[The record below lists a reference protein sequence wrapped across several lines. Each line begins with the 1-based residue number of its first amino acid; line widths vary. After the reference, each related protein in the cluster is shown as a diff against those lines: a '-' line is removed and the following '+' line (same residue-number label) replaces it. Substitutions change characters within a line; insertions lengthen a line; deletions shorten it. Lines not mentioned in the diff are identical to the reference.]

1 MLELLFLLL
10 PVAAAYGW
18 YMGRRS
24 VRQDTQKQSSQ
35 FSRQYVAGLNF
46 LLSDEP
52 DKAVDLFIQ
61 LLQVDSE
68 TIETHL
74 ALGNLFRSRGEVDR
88 AIRIHQ
94 NLIART
100 SLSLEQRH
108 LAMLELA
115 RDFFAAGLLDRAEQ
129 ILTELK
135 EDPDY
140 EQDALELL
148 LTLYQQLRDWE
159 QAITVAGRLRKQQGN
174 KALIP
179 MAHFYCELAEQKQKR
194 QDSKGAISD
203 FKKALK
209 ADSGCVR
216 ASMGL
221 GKLYMAA
228 GNLSQAVSVLQEVAQ
243 QDKSFISEILS
254 DLQHCYHQLQQ
265 DDILTA
271 MLEQWTAQDAGA
283 SEVLMLAD
291 RIAVRDGQASAEQL
305 VLSHL
310 QRHPTMKGF
319 YRLMSYHADNAGQGQ
334 ARASLEMLK
343 ALVAEQIKA
352 KPSHRCG
359 HCGFSVH
366 SLFWQCPSCKQWG
379 TIKPVRGLDGE

>member
-100 SLSLEQRH
+100 NLSLEQRH

-129 ILTELK
+129 ILSELK
-135 EDPDY
+135 NDPDY

-148 LTLYQQLRDWE
+148 MILYQQLRDWE
-159 QAITVAGRLRKQQGN
+159 QAIAVAGRLKKKPN
-174 KALIP
+174 TKALVP
-179 MAHFYCELAEQKQKR
+179 MGHFYCELAEQKWKR
-194 QDSKGAISD
+194 QDSKGAVND
-203 FKKALK
+203 LKKALR
-209 ADSGCVR
+209 ADPGCVR
-216 ASMGL
+216 ANIRL
-221 GKLYMAA
+221 GAIYMANGEWRHA
-228 GNLSQAVSVLQEVAQ
+228 VACLQDVAKQDRGFLSEV
-243 QDKSFISEILS
+243 LS
-254 DLQHCYHQLQQ
+254 DLQHCYHQLGQ
-265 DDILTA
+265 DDAFTA
-271 MLEQWTAQDAGA
+271 LLEQWVAEDSGA

-291 RIAVRDGQASAEQL
+291 HIAAREGQVSAEQL

-319 YRLMSYHADNAGQGQ
+319 YRLMSYHSANAGQGR
-334 ARASLEMLK
+334 AKASLEMLK

-359 HCGFSVH
+359 HCGFSSR

-379 TIKPVRGLDGE
+379 TIRPVRGLDGE